1 MDSQDQQ
8 NSQSAEQP
16 CSSKV
21 PKQVDS
27 AVPSELIWNGKC
39 TSTDQYIALCTA
51 AYNLLTIKEVIKDGE
66 EKQFLQFQFLQDLLP
81 TDLQMIRNSTPDL
94 ANLNANMVG
103 LFRLLDT
110 LKKGLNGLEGQVVLT
125 IVSKFTNPDV
135 NEALEKSC
143 ERQGD
148 DKLNQE
154 YKFTL
159 FVTRFIPNVLHSI
172 QFIHKK
178 ARLAVEFFYEVEHL
192 KQHIGQLKNQYQL
205 MLTSLQNRTT
215 VNTLLLHVMAV
226 KQEAMQ
232 KLDEY
237 AKFWDKAGVDNMFT
251 FQTETNIYAEFYFD
265 EAEAENFG
273 NFTSWITN
281 KLYYNHILFKDDI
294 YPESTTLFYGITED
308 IDPILIGIRSFT
320 PSPLEVAQ
328 EKAAFMKS
336 SISKIKKEA
345 EEYLDPNTAK
355 TVGMAKYLLKQIE
368 STRNDVNE
376 LQRSGLVV
384 NHSTVGITSEELKHF
399 DVQIANALAQL
410 EYDAKI
416 AEAKARAA
424 TNELARG
431 TPHLQL
437 PDLTGFSTW
446 LSFKK
451 AINDIMP
458 LYSNSLIKKQLLLKS
473 LKNKEDRSRCQ
484 GMSYEDGF
492 RYLVQRYESSGLIS
506 GLIDELLRLPPAS
519 NDHQAYEHLTKLAST
534 ISMIQSYDQIVKL
547 DSNAM
552 SKLTFI
558 LLPREFQ
565 INFLKDQYI
574 WEEKMKKEVCPDS
587 NDLNSMSE
595 ASCMHTKEVENK
607 RRSFWIES
615 MKMFLVMSRELIKQ
629 SEPVKKN
636 KQYSFSTNE
645 NYECVLCE
653 KQHIDKGVVLLSLS
667 RCPLFRR
674 MTVANRISAVGKNG
688 FCRKCLR
695 DKDDG
700 QHFDGCKVASE
711 RRIICTK
718 CDPPS
723 TFHHPM
729 IHSDN
734 QVWSNSDEQ
743 NYFSSNPEDDEDDN
757 HNDQDDHYNDQDFD
771 DDDNNEDSDDNSQEE
786 EEDYN

>member
-1 MDSQDQQ
+1 MDSQNQQ

-21 PKQVDS
+21 PRQVDS
-27 AVPSELIWNGKC
+27 AVPSELVWNGKC
-39 TSTDQYIALCTA
+39 PSTDQYIALCTA
-51 AYNLLTIKEVIKDGE
+51 AYNLLTIKEVTKDGE

-81 TDLQMIRNSTPDL
+81 TNLQMIRNSTPDL

-110 LKKGLNGLEGQVVLT
+110 LKKGLNGLESQVVLT
-125 IVSKFTNPDV
+125 IVSKFTNQDV

-172 QFIHKK
+172 QFIHRK

-192 KQHIGQLKNQYQL
+192 KKDIGRLKNNYQN
-205 MLTSLQNRTT
+205 MLSSLQNRAT
-215 VNTLLLHVMAV
+215 VNTLSHHVLTV

-232 KLDEY
+232 KLVKY
-237 AKFWDKAGVDNMFT
+237 AKYWDKASVDNMFT
-251 FQTETNIYAEFYFD
+251 IQTETHIYAEFCFD
-265 EAEAENFG
+265 ETEAENFD

-281 KLYYNHILFKDDI
+281 KLYYSHVLFKEYI
-294 YPESTTLFYGITED
+294 HPESSTLFYNIIED
-308 IDPILIGIRSFT
+308 IDPILNGIRSFT

-328 EKAAFMKS
+328 EKAAYKKS
-336 SISKIKKEA
+336 SITRIRREA
-345 EEYLDPNTAK
+345 EEFLDPNSGKSIGKAK
-355 TVGMAKYLLKQIE
+355 NLLKQIE
-368 STRNDVNE
+368 STRTVLDN
-376 LQRSGLVV
+376 LQMSGLVA
-384 NHSTVGITSEELKHF
+384 NYDTVGITSEELEDF
-399 DVQIANALAQL
+399 DVQIANILAQM

-416 AEAKARAA
+416 AEVKARAA

-437 PDLTGFSTW
+437 PNLTGFSSW
-446 LSFKK
+446 LNFRK
-451 AINDIMP
+451 AITDIMP
-458 LYSNSLIKKQLLLKS
+458 LHSNSLIKKQLLLKS
-473 LKNKEDRSRCQ
+473 LKNKEDHSRCL
-484 GMSYEDGF
+484 GVSYEDGLK
-492 RYLVQRYESSGLIS
+492 YLVQRYQSSALIP

-519 NDHQAYEHLTKLAST
+519 NDRQAYEHLTKLIST
-534 ISMIQSYDQIVKL
+534 ISMIQSYDQIDKL

-565 INFLKDQYI
+565 INFLQNQYI

-587 NDLNSMSE
+587 DDLNSISE

-645 NYECVLCE
+645 NYECVLCDE
-653 KQHIDKGVVLLSLS
+653 QHIDKGVVLLSLS
-667 RCPLFRR
+667 RCPMFRE
-674 MTVANRISAVGKNG
+674 MNVENRISAVDQND

-700 QHFDGCKVASE
+700 QHSDGCKVARE
-711 RRIICTK
+711 RNIICRK

-743 NYFSSNPEDDEDDN
+743 NYFSSNPDDDEDD
-757 HNDQDDHYNDQDFD
+757 DHNDQDFD